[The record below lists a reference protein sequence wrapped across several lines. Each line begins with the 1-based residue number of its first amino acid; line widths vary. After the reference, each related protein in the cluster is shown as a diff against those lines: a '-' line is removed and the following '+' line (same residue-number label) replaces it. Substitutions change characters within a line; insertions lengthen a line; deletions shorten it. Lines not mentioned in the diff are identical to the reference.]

1 MPRRRRR
8 RRRRPPSKSEASP
21 EGGDHADNIPILA
34 SPRLF
39 VIITAV
45 YFTPV
50 VAAVLPALPSQYS
63 TVLCSTVLYSKVQYC
78 TVQYFTVQ
86 YCTVKYSTVQY
97 CNVCA
102 EQCAPFY
109 MPWPHFA

>member
-50 VAAVLPALPSQYS
+50 VAAVLHALPSLY
-63 TVLCSTVLYSKVQYC
+63 STVLYS
-78 TVQYFTVQ
+78 TVQYNTVQ
-86 YCTVKYSTVQY
+86 YCLCRAVR
-97 CNVCA
+97 A
-102 EQCAPFY
+102 ILHALAPFCIIEKQPKIKNY
-109 MPWPHFA
+109 